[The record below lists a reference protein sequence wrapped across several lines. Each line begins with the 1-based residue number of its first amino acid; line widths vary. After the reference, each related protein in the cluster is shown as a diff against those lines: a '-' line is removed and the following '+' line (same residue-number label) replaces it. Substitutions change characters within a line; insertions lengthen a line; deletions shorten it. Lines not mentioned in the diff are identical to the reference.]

1 MKALERLLV
10 CFSPAST
17 DICPST
23 AHSGTDRRR
32 RVHRLGHPLPKSRHS
47 TSKSSPL
54 ANRPFESRRKSSSDV
69 PDNRRSTATTTTPAS
84 GSPFID
90 LLAEHS
96 SNARTALLKRHNSA
110 DHSTAY
116 SGSWPSRTRPDESP
130 GEKPLSLAN
139 YLDGHSTHNYY
150 TSSTTTPY
158 RNHQVVELR
167 VSLHCKGCERKVRK
181 HLSTME
187 GVKSFSID
195 SVSKKVI
202 VIGDV
207 SPLGVLASISKVK
220 SAELWR

>member
-23 AHSGTDRRR
+23 DRR
-32 RVHRLGHPLPKSRHS
+32 RVHRLGHPPPKSRHS
-47 TSKSSPL
+47 TSQSSPL

-69 PDNRRSTATTTTPAS
+69 PDNRRSAATTTPAS
-84 GSPFID
+84 GSSFID
-90 LLAEHS
+90 LLAVHS
-96 SNARTALLKRHNSA
+96 SHPRTALLKRHNSA
-110 DHSTAY
+110 DHSAAD
-116 SGSWPSRTRPDESP
+116 SGSRPLESP
-130 GEKPLSLAN
+130 GDKPLSLAN

-158 RNHQVVELR
+158 RNHQVVELK
-167 VSLHCKGCERKVRK
+167 VAIHCKGCERKVRK

-195 SVSKKVI
+195 SVSQKVI

-220 SAELWR
+220 SAQFWR